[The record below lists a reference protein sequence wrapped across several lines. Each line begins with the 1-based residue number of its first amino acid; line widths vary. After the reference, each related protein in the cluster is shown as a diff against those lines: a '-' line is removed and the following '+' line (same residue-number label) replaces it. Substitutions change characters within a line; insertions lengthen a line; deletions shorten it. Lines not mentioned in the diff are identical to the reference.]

1 MVDFG
6 RLLRQNPLLEQ
17 LWPVL
22 KPRTMDR
29 GPRTKQRLPEHT
41 CFEKFVQSWLA
52 SYFQKR
58 FGNRCLG

>member
-29 GPRTKQRLPEHT
+29 GPRT
-41 CFEKFVQSWLA
+41 
-52 SYFQKR
+52 
-58 FGNRCLG
+58 